1 MNPERRKAI
10 LRRDL
15 NDLVRDPSGR
25 VSEAKTYAVIFKGAM
40 VWVFLKHTE
49 LILKDWMI
57 LAVFVTA
64 MLAPDLLKK
73 VLSMRL
79 GGAPVEAKK

>member
-1 MNPERRKAI
+1 MTDERRRAI

-15 NDLVRDPSGR
+15 NDLVRDPAGR
-25 VSEAKTYAVIFKGAM
+25 VSEAKAYAVVFKASM
-40 VWVFLKHTE
+40 VYVFLKHTE

-73 VLSMRL
+73 ILSMRV
-79 GGAPVEAKK
+79 GVPGEVKK